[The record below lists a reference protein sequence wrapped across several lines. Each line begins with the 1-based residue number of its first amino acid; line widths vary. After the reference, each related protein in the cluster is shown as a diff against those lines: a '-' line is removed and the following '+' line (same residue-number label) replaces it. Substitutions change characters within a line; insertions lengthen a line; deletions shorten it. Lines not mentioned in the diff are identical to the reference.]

1 MNSKCSE
8 ILTPFFENDMITEE
22 GQDVLRYDPSL
33 NEQSPDRMIQYH
45 NQRFAPLLD
54 CLPAKMTGIFKFVFF
69 KCIVNQ
75 RESLYSVLTKSMS
88 GPEKW
93 EKIKGI
99 FYV

>member
-22 GQDVLRYDPSL
+22 GQDVLRYDPSS

-54 CLPAKMTGIFKFVFF
+54 CLPAKMTGIFISRYFMYSESK
-69 KCIVNQ
+69 
-75 RESLYSVLTKSMS
+75 REF
-88 GPEKW
+88 
-93 EKIKGI
+93 I
-99 FYV
+99 

>member
-54 CLPAKMTGIFKFVFF
+54 CLPAKMTGILISRYFMYSESE
-69 KCIVNQ
+69 
-75 RESLYSVLTKSMS
+75 REF
-88 GPEKW
+88 
-93 EKIKGI
+93 I
-99 FYV
+99 

>member
-1 MNSKCSE
+1 
-8 ILTPFFENDMITEE
+8 MITEE

-69 KCIVNQ
+69 INRKNAD
-75 RESLYSVLTKSMS
+75 
-88 GPEKW
+88 
-93 EKIKGI
+93 
-99 FYV
+99 

>member
-33 NEQSPDRMIQYH
+33 NEESPDRMIQYH

-54 CLPAKMTGIFKFVFF
+54 CLPAKMTGIFISRYFMYSESK
-69 KCIVNQ
+69 
-75 RESLYSVLTKSMS
+75 REF
-88 GPEKW
+88 
-93 EKIKGI
+93 I
-99 FYV
+99 

>member
-1 MNSKCSE
+1 
-8 ILTPFFENDMITEE
+8 MITEE

-69 KCIVNQ
+69 NV
-75 RESLYSVLTKSMS
+75 
-88 GPEKW
+88 
-93 EKIKGI
+93 
-99 FYV
+99 

>member
-54 CLPAKMTGIFKFVFF
+54 CLPAKMTGIFTFVFF
-69 KCIVNQ
+69 NV
-75 RESLYSVLTKSMS
+75 
-88 GPEKW
+88 
-93 EKIKGI
+93 
-99 FYV
+99 